1 MIPYTIR
8 LATLT
13 DLPALR
19 AIWQEYVHT
28 MTDGKEGYYPRNVLG
43 SLDDWTRSV
52 GMALSKVPA
61 TSFIFLAEHGQE
73 LLAFLLWEKQHR
85 LIGEPHELAYC
96 HHLFVRPSAQGQGIG
111 PALSEVYCEH
121 ALAQGLTE
129 CEASYYPGTTWVAS
143 HPYDTHI
150 IAGHMPIGR
159 LLAHFDK
166 RRAAH
171 AIAAER
177 ANGHDVADPV
187 TAEQPE
193 PRVPRLIVK
202 GEDDG

>member
-1 MIPYTIR
+1 MDYSIR
-8 LATLT
+8 LATIT

-19 AIWQEYVHT
+19 AIWCEYVKY
-28 MTDGKEGYYPRNVLG
+28 MTGSNPNYYPRNVLG
-43 SLDDWTRSV
+43 DVDDWTRSV
-52 GMALSKVPA
+52 ALALSKVPA
-61 TSFIFLAEHGQE
+61 TSFVYMAERGEE

-85 LIGEPHELAYC
+85 LIGQPHDLAYC
-96 HHLFVRPSAQGQGIG
+96 HHLFVRPHAQGHGIG

-121 ALAQGLTE
+121 ALAEGLTE
-129 CEASYYPGTTWVAS
+129 CEASYFPGTTWVKS

-166 RRAAH
+166 SRARRAM
-171 AIAAER
+171 AAER
-177 ANGHDVADPV
+177 ANGHDVPPVV

-193 PRVPRLIVK
+193 PRANEEK
-202 GEDDG
+202 DDG

>member
-8 LATLT
+8 LATIA

-19 AIWQEYVHT
+19 SIWQEYVHT
-28 MTDGKEGYYPRNVLG
+28 MTDDKEGYYPRNVIG

-52 GMALSKVPA
+52 AMALAKVPA
-61 TSFIFLAEHGQE
+61 TSFVFLAEHAGE
-73 LLAFLLWEKQHR
+73 LLAFLLWEHQHR
-85 LIGEPHELAYC
+85 LIGEPHEIAYC
-96 HHLFVRPSAQGQGIG
+96 HHLYVRPSAQGHGIG

-129 CEASYYPGTTWVAS
+129 CEASYFPGTTWVAS
-143 HPYDTHI
+143 HPYDWHI
-150 IAGHMPIGR
+150 VAGHMPIGR

-171 AIAAER
+171 ALAAER
-177 ANGHDVADPV
+177 ANGHDRDVPLV
-187 TAEQPE
+187 SEEQPE
-193 PRVPRLIVK
+193 RVNK
-202 GEDDG
+202 EEESDG